1 MALICNAKSKST
13 GEQCKQP
20 ASTGSTKCRYHG
32 GKSLKGIAS
41 PNIKTGRYSK
51 YLPTRMQERYEEART
66 DSELLALREDIA
78 LLDGRLAD
86 LLKRVDHG
94 EAGQAW
100 KEVRA
105 AFTDLTVAMSTANGE
120 KLLIAT
126 KELELVIG
134 RGLSDYMAWDE
145 ISRLLEQRR
154 KLSESERKR
163 LVDMQNMVTGQ
174 EAQLLIDALL
184 MSVLKNVPDRDVR
197 NAIQTEFIRL
207 TQRTSSQPVISSR
220 SDE

>member
-1 MALICNAKSKST
+1 MSN
-13 GEQCKQP
+13 GR
-20 ASTGSTKCRYHG
+20 CRLHG

-41 PNIKTGRYSK
+41 PLITEGRYSK
-51 YLPTRMQERYEEART
+51 YLPTRMHERYNEART
-66 DSELLALREDIA
+66 DSELLALREEIA

-100 KEVRA
+100 KQVRA
-105 AFTDLTVAMSTANGE
+105 AFTDLTIAMSTSDGT
-120 KLLIAT
+120 KLLAAT
-126 KELELVIG
+126 KELEQVIG
-134 RGLSDYMAWDE
+134 KGMADYMAWADVYS
-145 ISRLLEQRR
+145 IIEQRR

-184 MSVLKNVPDRDVR
+184 ISVLHNVPDRDVR

-207 TQRTSSQPVISSR
+207 TQRTSSQQVISSQ